1 MNTTRDQIL
10 RAVKARNQITIAGL
24 AEEFGISPVSVRHHV
39 SALQAEGL
47 LQAAEVRRGVGR
59 PHLEYSLTAAAQER
73 FPAKYFQFSERLLAE
88 LKSSLPPEAI
98 EAIFT
103 RMAEGMVA
111 EYHTRL
117 EGQPLET
124 KMELLVQ
131 MLGAEGF
138 MAKWNRTGETIS
150 LTEYNCPYVRIGQRH
165 PEICTIDQAV
175 ISQVLSADVEKTN
188 CVLHGAEHC
197 VFVIKP
203 QSSAEVALSV
213 EEKPQ

>member
-1 MNTTRDQIL
+1 MHTTREHIL
-10 RAVKARNQITIAGL
+10 HSVKARTQITIAEL
-24 AEEFGISPVSVRHHV
+24 ADELGISPVSVRHHIA
-39 SALQAEGL
+39 ALQADGL
-47 LQAAEVRRGVGR
+47 VQAAEVRRGVGR
-59 PHLEYSLTAAAQER
+59 PHLEYSLTAAAHER
-73 FPAKYFQFSERLLAE
+73 FPAKYLQFSERLLDE
-88 LKSSLPPEAI
+88 LKSSLPPDAI

-111 EYHTRL
+111 DYHQRL
-117 EGQPLET
+117 EGQPLEQ
-124 KMELLVQ
+124 KMELLVE

-165 PEICTIDQAV
+165 PEICTIDQTV

-197 VFVIKP
+197 VFVIRP
-203 QSSAEVALSV
+203 QPGAAITLAE
-213 EEKPQ
+213 K